1 MKNRKKTIL
10 YLETIKNTTP
20 NQLAYTTAIIFAVA
34 SFLLTSFI
42 NFLLETP
49 FQISTLLLFSL
60 LNAALCYVL
69 IYAALERFIYRK
81 IKLIYKNIHRMKRS
95 KTSGTLKSIDM
106 NKNIIDE
113 VEFEVREWAKENKEE
128 IDELKKQ
135 EQYRREFLGNV
146 SHELKTPIYNI
157 QGYIET
163 LIDGGLEDE
172 NINYDYLKKAANNAE
187 RLSEI
192 VEDLVAISRHETGR
206 MEILW
211 ESFNIHELA
220 QETMD
225 SFEMMAK
232 THNITLDF
240 KNGSST
246 TTIVYADRE
255 KIRQVLTNLISNSL
269 KYGKENGN
277 TMVSIYNMDKN
288 ALVEV
293 SDNGIGIEAQHLPRL
308 FERFYRVDTSRSR
321 LQGGSGLGLSL
332 VKHILEA
339 HNQTIHVRS
348 KPSIGTTF
356 GFTLA
361 LDE

>member
-20 NQLAYTTAIIFAVA
+20 NQLAYTTALIFAIA
-34 SFLLTSFI
+34 SFLIT
-42 NFLLETP
+42 FLFNLMLETP
-49 FQISTLLLFSL
+49 FQIKALFLFSL
-60 LNAALCYVL
+60 VNTVLCYVL
-69 IYAALERFIYRK
+69 LYAALERFIYRK
-81 IKLIYKNIHRMKRS
+81 IKLIYKSIHRMKRS
-95 KTSGTLKSIDM
+95 KTSNSLKSVDM
-106 NKNIIDE
+106 NRNIIDE

-157 QGYIET
+157 QGYLET
-163 LIDGGLEDE
+163 LLDGGLEDDE
-172 NINYDYLKKAANNAE
+172 INYDYLKKAGSNAE

-211 ESFNIHELA
+211 ENFNIYNLA
-220 QETMD
+220 QETID
-225 SFEMMAK
+225 SFEMMARTNK
-232 THNITLDF
+232 ITLDF
-240 KNGSST
+240 KHGCAT

-269 KYGKENGN
+269 KYGKENGH
-277 TMVSIYNMDKN
+277 TMISIYNMDKN

-348 KPSIGTTF
+348 KPRVGTTF

-361 LDE
+361 LSS

>member
-1 MKNRKKTIL
+1 M
-10 YLETIKNTTP
+10 ETIKNTTP

-34 SFLLTSFI
+34 SFLITLIF
-42 NFLLETP
+42 NLLLETP
-49 FQISTLLLFSL
+49 FQIQVLLLFSIT
-60 LNAALCYVL
+60 NAVLCYL
-69 IYAALERFIYRK
+69 LLYAALERFIYRK

-95 KTSGTLKSIDM
+95 KSSGTLKSIDM
-106 NKNIIDE
+106 NRNIIDE
-113 VEFEVREWAKENKEE
+113 VEFEVREWAKENREE
-128 IDELKKQ
+128 INELKKQ

-157 QGYIET
+157 QGYLET

-172 NINYDYLKKAANNAE
+172 NINYDYLKKAGNNAE
-187 RLSEI
+187 RLGEI
-192 VEDLVAISRHETGR
+192 VEDLVAISRHETGS

-211 ESFNIHELA
+211 ESFNIYNLA
-220 QETMD
+220 QEVMD

-232 THNITLDF
+232 TNKVTLDF
-240 KNGSST
+240 KPGCSM

-255 KIRQVLTNLISNSL
+255 KMRQVLTNLISNSL
-269 KYGKENGN
+269 KYGKENGS
-277 TMVSIYNMDKN
+277 TVLSIYNMDQN

-293 SDNGIGIEAQHLPRL
+293 SDDGIGIEAQHLPRL

-321 LQGGSGLGLSL
+321 QQGGSGLGLSL

-348 KPSIGTTF
+348 KPRVGTTF

-361 LDE
+361 LYE

>member
-1 MKNRKKTIL
+1 M
-10 YLETIKNTTP
+10 
-20 NQLAYTTAIIFAVA
+20 
-34 SFLLTSFI
+34 
-42 NFLLETP
+42 
-49 FQISTLLLFSL
+49 
-60 LNAALCYVL
+60 
-69 IYAALERFIYRK
+69 
-81 IKLIYKNIHRMKRS
+81 
-95 KTSGTLKSIDM
+95 
-106 NKNIIDE
+106 
-113 VEFEVREWAKENKEE
+113 
-128 IDELKKQ
+128 
-135 EQYRREFLGNV
+135 
-146 SHELKTPIYNI
+146 
-157 QGYIET
+157 
-163 LIDGGLEDE
+163 
-172 NINYDYLKKAANNAE
+172 
-187 RLSEI
+187 
-192 VEDLVAISRHETGR
+192 EDLVAISRHETGR

-348 KPSIGTTF
+348 KPNIGTTF